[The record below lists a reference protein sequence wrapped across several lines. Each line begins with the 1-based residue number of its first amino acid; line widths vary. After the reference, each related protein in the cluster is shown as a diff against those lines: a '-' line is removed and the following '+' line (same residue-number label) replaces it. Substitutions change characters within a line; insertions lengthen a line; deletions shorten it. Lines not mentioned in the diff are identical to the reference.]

1 MINIVL
7 ITIGVASLCCL
18 IHYVIG
24 SPKGAE
30 YFGGRPLSFYGR
42 FITKLYAKHE
52 DKENNRLDSKKAAVK
67 VKLDT
72 KFEKIFKEVAPN
84 DFNAYILIA
93 QNEYDKEMQA
103 IEHQYRPNLANML
116 GCCTICFFTWVSL
129 ISWVILLFILNANL
143 LLLFL
148 LVPTSV
154 IIANKIQ
161 L

>member
-7 ITIGVASLCCL
+7 ITIGVSSLCCL

-24 SPKGAE
+24 SPKGSE

-52 DKENNRLDSKKAAVK
+52 EKENNRLDAKKAATK
-67 VKLDT
+67 IKLDA
-72 KFEKIFKEVAPN
+72 KFEKMFREVPKS
-84 DFNAYILIA
+84 DYNAYVLIA
-93 QNEYDKEMQA
+93 QSEYDKEMQS
-103 IEHQYRPNLANML
+103 IEHQYRPNIANML
-116 GCCTICFFTWVSL
+116 GCCTICFFTWASL
-129 ISWVILLFILNANL
+129 IAWVILLFILNANF